1 MEHGPSET
9 GDFQLPVRLNTKN
22 NRLAGESSSTVH
34 QSQSERFSG
43 RFGEALRVSYLVEMN
58 RSTPASPLRRS
69 LGFIVKFTVP
79 VAIIAW
85 LLWSIEPEQWEEL
98 RGQQKHVGLL
108 VAALSLALLALATS
122 FVRWGLLVRCQGIPL
137 SLVETL
143 RLGAIGFLL
152 SFVSVGS
159 VGGDLFKAIFLA
171 RRSPGKRVEAVA
183 SVIVDRGS
191 GLFGLLLIASLA
203 LLFAPP
209 VAAAEDRETLRQ
221 MGRGATLLM
230 GLGAVLTAVL
240 VLGGRSIDR
249 LVQGASRLRLVGP
262 YLARGAL
269 PLRAFHTHPW
279 GFANSVVLSVVVQ
292 SLFAASVYLIA
303 AGLYGGKQAIP
314 TLTEHF
320 IIVPFGMLASSLP
333 IAPAGLGLFEAAVEW
348 GYRVVP
354 AIVTKASGTM
364 VALVFEFVKVVL
376 AVAGVIFYWTAGREV
391 RKSIEESETEEAS
404 GE

>member
-1 MEHGPSET
+1 
-9 GDFQLPVRLNTKN
+9 
-22 NRLAGESSSTVH
+22 
-34 QSQSERFSG
+34 
-43 RFGEALRVSYLVEMN
+43 MN
-58 RSTPASPLRRS
+58 RSSPPSPLRRS
-69 LGFIVKFTVP
+69 LTVIAKFTVP
-79 VAIIAW
+79 IAIIAW
-85 LLWSIEPEQWEEL
+85 LIWSIQPEQWEEL
-98 RGQQKHVGLL
+98 REQKKQFGLL
-108 VAALSLALLALATS
+108 LAALSVALLALAAS

-137 SLVETL
+137 SMLEAL

-183 SVIVDRGS
+183 SVFVDRGS

-230 GLGAVLTAVL
+230 GVGVVVIAIL

-249 LVQGASRLRLVGP
+249 LVQRSARVRWIGP
-262 YLARGAL
+262 YLARAAL

-279 GFANSVVLSVVVQ
+279 GFVISVLLSIIVQ
-292 SLFAASVYLIA
+292 SLFATSVYLIA
-303 AGLYGGKQAIP
+303 AGLYGGKEAIP
-314 TLTEHF
+314 TLAEHF
-320 IIVPFGMLASSLP
+320 IIVPFGMLVSALP
-333 IAPAGLGLFEAAVEW
+333 IAPAGLGVFEAVVEW

-354 AIVTKASGTM
+354 GVATKASGTM
-364 VALVFEFVKVVL
+364 VALVFEFVKLVL
-376 AVAGVIFYWTAGREV
+376 AVVGVIFYWTAGRDV
-391 RKSIEESETEEAS
+391 RESIEESETEE
-404 GE
+404 EPT